1 MKREYGSL
9 CIQAAVLSFLLAMG
23 SVGCLATA
31 FALPVDKEGFLA
43 AGLGAWAALCSLA
56 FLNRRTTLA
65 LLCLTALGLGYFWQ
79 QGQIPGKFLYAAK
92 IIADT
97 YHSAYGWGTWNVF
110 GLKAGPVDEALL
122 ALGFALVMLVSWC
135 VCRKK
140 GSSLPALAALIP
152 VSLCTVVTDAVP
164 GTKWVFCLLAGL
176 ILLILPGAVRRE
188 NPWQG
193 LRLTAAA
200 ALPVSLMLALL
211 LAALPR
217 GGYEAPQKFQEKVA
231 HFLQNPPQ
239 QVHATLEKLLPQ
251 DRVQSNEIALDAL
264 TPHRASARAVLTVTW
279 EEGGVLYL
287 RGQDYDTY
295 DGKNWISTQT
305 RQEVLPPSAAQTT
318 AVTVRTADTLDWFYL
333 PCYAAEE
340 ITLVGGRA
348 ENPLH
353 LREYTVQC
361 TKVPWLRKGSSETPG
376 PEYLALPESS
386 RQALAQL
393 VSQIPGAEGSD
404 AQKAA
409 AIGAYLRGCA
419 EYDLNTPQMPREQQ
433 DFVLWFLG
441 ESDRGYCTHFASAA
455 VTLLRAAGVNARYV
469 TGYLAHTAAGK
480 PSAVTERDAHAW
492 AEYYDTGQNC
502 WILLEATPSVQ
513 EESLPS
519 GPVATEGTP
528 VELPRPTAQEPETL
542 PKPLAGSQPLDLGWV
557 RNLLFGALAAV
568 ALWCAAEMQRSV
580 RIWLRRRHYRR
591 EPVNGQALLCWQ
603 EAEKLCTLLG
613 QSPSDEL
620 LGLAQKAKFGPRSL
634 STEELQRLEAHN
646 RQCLRQLRQQTGW
659 KRLYYRYILALF

>member
-1 MKREYGSL
+1 MKREFGSL

-31 FALPVDKEGFLA
+31 FALPVAKEGFLA
-43 AGLGAWAALCSLA
+43 VGLGAWAALCSLA

-79 QGQIPGKFLYAAK
+79 QGHIPGQILYATK

-122 ALGFALVMLVSWC
+122 ALGFALVMLVSFC

-200 ALPVSLMLALL
+200 ALPVSMMLALL

-217 GGYEAPQKFQEKVA
+217 GGYETPQKFQEKVA

-239 QVHATLEKLLPQ
+239 RVHATLEKLLPQ

-264 TPHRASARAVLTVTW
+264 TPHRASARAVLTVTG

-295 DGKNWISTQT
+295 DGKNWISTQI
-305 RQEVLPPSAAQTT
+305 RQEVLPPSAAQAT

-348 ENPLH
+348 ENPLR

-361 TKVPWLRKGSSETPG
+361 TKVPGLRKGSSETPG

-386 RQALAQL
+386 RQVLAEM

-433 DFVLWFLG
+433 DFVLWFLK

-455 VTLLRAAGVNARYV
+455 VTLLRAAGVKARYV

-502 WILLEATPSVQ
+502 WILLEATPSVR
-513 EESLPS
+513 EESPPS

-542 PKPLAGSQPLDLGWV
+542 PKPTEQKQPPDLGWV
-557 RNLLFGALAAV
+557 RNLLFGALAAGL
-568 ALWCAAEMQRSV
+568 AWCAAEVQRSV

-591 EPVNGQALLCWQ
+591 EPVNAQALQCWQ
-603 EAEKLCTLLG
+603 EVEKLCRLLG
-613 QSPSDEL
+613 LTPSEEL
-620 LGLAQKAKFGPRSL
+620 LELAQKAKFGPRSL

-659 KRLYYRYILALF
+659 KRLYYRYWLALF

>member
-9 CIQAAVLSFLLAMG
+9 CIQAAVLSFLLALG

-31 FALPVDKEGFLA
+31 FALPVAKEGFLA

-65 LLCLTALGLGYFWQ
+65 LLCLGALGLGYFWQ
-79 QGQIPGKFLYAAK
+79 QGHIPGQILYATK

-122 ALGFALVMLVSWC
+122 ALGFALVMLVSFC

-152 VSLCTVVTDAVP
+152 VSLCTVVTDAAP

-264 TPHRASARAVLTVTW
+264 TPHRASARAVLTVTG

-305 RQEVLPPSAAQTT
+305 RQEVLPPSAAQAST
-318 AVTVRTADTLDWFYL
+318 VTVRTADALDWFYL

-348 ENPLH
+348 ENPLR

-361 TKVPWLRKGSSETPG
+361 TKVPGLRKGSSETPG

-455 VTLLRAAGVNARYV
+455 VTLLRAAGVKARYV

-502 WILLEATPSVQ
+502 WTILEATPSLQ
-513 EESLPS
+513 EESVPS
-519 GPVATEGTP
+519 GPVATEDSP
-528 VELPRPTAQEPETL
+528 VELSRPTVPEVETL
-542 PKPLAGSQPLDLGWV
+542 PKPSAGSQTLDLGWI
-557 RNLLFGALAAV
+557 RNLLLGTLAAA
-568 ALWCAAEMQRSV
+568 ALWCAVELQRSV

-591 EPVNGQALLCWQ
+591 EPVNAQALQCWQ
-603 EAEKLCTLLG
+603 EAEKLCRLLG
-613 QSPSDEL
+613 QTPSEEL
-620 LGLAQKAKFGPRSL
+620 LELAQKAKFGPRSL
-634 STEELQRLEAHN
+634 SSEELQQLETQN

-659 KRLYYRYILALF
+659 KRLYYRYWLALF

>member
-31 FALPVDKEGFLA
+31 FALPVAKEGFLA

-79 QGQIPGKFLYAAK
+79 QGHIPGQILYGTK

-97 YHSAYGWGTWNVF
+97 YHSAYGWGTLNVF

-122 ALGFALVMLVSWC
+122 ALGFALVMAVSWC

-251 DRVQSNEIALDAL
+251 DRVQTNEIALDAL

-305 RQEVLPPSAAQTT
+305 RQEVLPPSAAQAT

-348 ENPLH
+348 ENPLR

-361 TKVPWLRKGSSETPG
+361 TKVPGLRKGSSQMPG

-433 DFVLWFLG
+433 DFVLWFLK

-513 EESLPS
+513 EETPASV
-519 GPVATEGTP
+519 PVAENTT

-542 PKPLAGSQPLDLGWV
+542 PKPLAGSQPPDLGWV
-557 RNLLFGALAAV
+557 RNLLFGALAAA

-580 RIWLRRRHYRR
+580 RIWLKRRHYRR
-591 EPVNGQALLCWQ
+591 EPVNAQALLCWQ